1 MKDQPQRNIIEKL
14 VLSTIELLDI
24 KVSTIRLSVVE
35 VLANMCSHAFGVL
48 VLILF
53 AGIALM
59 LLTFAVTFLLAEIIN
74 SLVGALTIMGCIFL
88 VFMAVCMPICKR
100 LSCNLLINY
109 FSKIICNDSE
119 KDENRNNKA

>member
-1 MKDQPQRNIIEKL
+1 MKDQPNRNIIEKL

-24 KVSTIRLSVVE
+24 KVSTIRLSAVE

-74 SLVGALTIMGCIFL
+74 SLVGALTIMGCLFL
-88 VFMAVCMPICKR
+88 VFMSVCMPVCKR
-100 LSCNLLINY
+100 LSSNILINY
-109 FSKIICNDSE
+109 FSKIIYNDSE
-119 KDENRNNKA
+119 KNENQNDKS